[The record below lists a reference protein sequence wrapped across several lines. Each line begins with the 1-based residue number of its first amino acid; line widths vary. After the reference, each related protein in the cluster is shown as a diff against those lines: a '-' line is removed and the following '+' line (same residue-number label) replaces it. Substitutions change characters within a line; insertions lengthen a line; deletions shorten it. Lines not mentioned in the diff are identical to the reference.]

1 MKKNLI
7 WLFLLLCAIPGI
19 SCDKDDE
26 TRVLKL
32 VWEEN
37 FDQTNG
43 FDTKSWSKIPRGTS
57 DWNNYMSDFD
67 SLYQVSDGN
76 LILRGINN
84 YTLPNDTAPYLTG
97 GLYTKDKV
105 TFTYGKVEI
114 RAKLQGAKGAWPA
127 FWMLPQDG
135 KWPFGGE
142 IDIMERLNHD
152 EIAYQTIHT
161 NYTYVLGI
169 KEPKNG
175 STGKIDPNGY
185 NTYAVEITPDSLIF
199 SINDIHTFSYPNLN
213 NDKEGQYPFGKPFY
227 LLLDMQLGGTW
238 VGEVDPKQL
247 PVEMKIDWV
256 RYYS

>member
-26 TRVLKL
+26 THVLKL

-114 RAKLQGAKGAWPA
+114 EKHNQHLFLLGNMNLFVIYHHRLYTFGHFVKIGFPHDDKWEKRYSNYVVGQHKGFTHNNSYKSHCLKVVIIISLQ
-127 FWMLPQDG
+127 
-135 KWPFGGE
+135 
-142 IDIMERLNHD
+142 
-152 EIAYQTIHT
+152 
-161 NYTYVLGI
+161 NYIIY
-169 KEPKNG
+169 
-175 STGKIDPNGY
+175 
-185 NTYAVEITPDSLIF
+185 
-199 SINDIHTFSYPNLN
+199 INKRS
-213 NDKEGQYPFGKPFY
+213 K
-227 LLLDMQLGGTW
+227 
-238 VGEVDPKQL
+238 
-247 PVEMKIDWV
+247 
-256 RYYS
+256 